1 MEPLYTTHDISR
13 MLQVD
18 VSTVAKWINRGLL
31 LGFRTPGGH
40 RRVRESDLRKFLI
53 AQRMPIPEELGS
65 SLVRL
70 VVVDHEKPAVDAIK
84 RAFEPHAD
92 RVEVVVTTSLAEAV
106 LLVSEERPRWFLID
120 LDMPGV
126 DGLEVVRQVRGRKK
140 LEAMRI
146 ITMTAR
152 RSPDLLEQSL
162 KAGAAICL
170 PKPIDV
176 EQLLQMFEAPL
187 PTPGR
192 RRANHR

>member
-1 MEPLYTTHDISR
+1 MEPLYTTYDVSR
-13 MLQVD
+13 LLQVD
-18 VSTVAKWINRGLL
+18 ASTVAKWINRGLL

-84 RAFEPHAD
+84 RAFKPHAD
-92 RVEVVVTTSLAEAV
+92 RFEVVVTTSLAEAL
-106 LLVSEERPRWFLID
+106 LLVSEERPRGLLID

-152 RSPDLLEQSL
+152 HSPDLLAQSL
-162 KAGAAICL
+162 KAGAVICL

-176 EQLLQMFEAPL
+176 EQVLQIVEVPL
-187 PTPGR
+187 VMSAR
-192 RRANHR
+192 K